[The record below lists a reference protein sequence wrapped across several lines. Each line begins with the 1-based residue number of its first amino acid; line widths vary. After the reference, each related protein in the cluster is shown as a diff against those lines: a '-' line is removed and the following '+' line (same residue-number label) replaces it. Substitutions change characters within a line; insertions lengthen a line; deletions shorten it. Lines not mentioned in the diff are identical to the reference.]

1 MAAFYSVNEE
11 KKPAANVFITT
22 TILVRPEETFPRTSD
37 AQVMADTGCT
47 RTASY
52 VRVERSSPNMVCER
66 LLPQLA
72 VPVK

>member
-11 KKPAANVFITT
+11 KKPAANVFIT

-37 AQVMADTGCT
+37 AQVMADTGRA
-47 RTASY
+47 RTASS
-52 VRVERSSPNMVCER
+52 VRVEMSSPNMVCER